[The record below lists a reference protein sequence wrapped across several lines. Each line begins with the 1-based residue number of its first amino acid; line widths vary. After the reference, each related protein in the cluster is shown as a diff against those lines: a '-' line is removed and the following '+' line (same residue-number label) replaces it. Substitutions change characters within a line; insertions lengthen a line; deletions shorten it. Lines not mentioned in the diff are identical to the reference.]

1 MQQETALKEL
11 TREERMLLMRF
22 VCSFVWADL
31 EVKPEERQLVAR
43 LIRRLQLDDE
53 EELQVLRWL
62 DSPPSPGS
70 VDPKLV
76 PRAHRMKF
84 LRAIE
89 SVVAV
94 DGEVSPEERDS
105 LLLFAKLTR

>member
-1 MQQETALKEL
+1 MEEETPLREL

-31 EVKPEERQLVAR
+31 EVKPEERELVAQ
-43 LIRRLQLDDE
+43 LIHRMQLDDE
-53 EELQVLRWL
+53 EEQQVLRWL

-70 VDPKLV
+70 VDPKMV

-84 LRAIE
+84 LRAVE
-89 SVVAV
+89 SIVTV
-94 DGEVSPEERDS
+94 DGEVSPEERDR
-105 LLLFAKLTR
+105 LLLFAKLIR